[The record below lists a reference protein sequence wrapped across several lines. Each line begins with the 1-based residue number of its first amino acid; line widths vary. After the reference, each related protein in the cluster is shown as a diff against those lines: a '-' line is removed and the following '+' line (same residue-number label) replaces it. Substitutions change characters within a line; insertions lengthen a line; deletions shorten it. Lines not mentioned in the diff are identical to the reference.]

1 MYMYDNIKDII
12 NISENDPDN
21 TFLNLMTSGDK
32 QVMNTVGKY
41 ILECDVI

>member
-1 MYMYDNIKDII
+1 MYDNIKDII

-21 TFLNLMTSGDK
+21 TFLKLMTSGDK